1 MLRVSGTIA
10 ALLMGLSGESV
21 ASGTVDVSLR
31 PILRP
36 GSGLGGE
43 VVSVEPVSAIR
54 TTLRP
59 MMRPEGLSG
68 AFEEAQ
74 SPSLVTEAKS
84 YPRNARFEAWVER
97 FKPRAI
103 KAGIPRSIVNN
114 AFRGIRYNT
123 DVIERDRNQ
132 AEFSKTI
139 WEYLANATSA
149 KRVKQGKQMLR
160 KHARTLDAIER
171 KYGVDKEVV
180 VAVWGLESFYG
191 DLRGDYNVIEAMAT
205 LAYDGRRRS
214 FFEKQL
220 IAALKILN
228 RGDTTPARM
237 KGSWAGAMGHTQFI
251 PTSYELFAVDF
262 TGDGRRDIWA
272 NDPSDALASTAAY
285 LSRSG
290 WVKGMPWGVEVRLPA
305 GFNRG
310 LANRKTT
317 KMPSSW
323 ASLGVK
329 DVNGRAVRD
338 YGAASILIP
347 KDGRGLALMIFAKN
361 FRAIE
366 RYNAADA
373 YVIGVGHLSDRLK
386 GGSALKG
393 NFKKGERPLTEEET
407 KELQRQLKRRGFP
420 LEKID
425 GKIGPNTKKM
435 IRSYQQKN
443 GLAADGYASEA
454 LLSHMKRR

>member
-1 MLRVSGTIA
+1 MRHIVKALSA
-10 ALLMGLSGESV
+10 ALVALSGAAAASAPVES
-21 ASGTVDVSLR
+21 SIR
-31 PILRP
+31 PVLRP
-36 GSGLGGE
+36 GSGVGGE
-43 VVSVEPVSAIR
+43 VVAMMRVSAIAPV
-54 TTLRP
+54 LRP
-59 MMRPEGLSG
+59 RLRPADLDVSG
-68 AFEEAQ
+68 GGPERLTPASNF
-74 SPSLVTEAKS
+74 
-84 YPRNARFEAWVER
+84 PRNAAFEAWVES
-97 FKPRAI
+97 FKPRARR
-103 KAGIPRSIVNN
+103 AGISQGVINS

-132 AEFSKTI
+132 AEFTKTI
-139 WEYLANATSA
+139 WEYLANATSN
-149 KRVKQGKQMLR
+149 KRVADGKRMLR
-160 KHARTLDAIER
+160 RHGRLLNQIEA

-191 DLRGDYNVIEAMAT
+191 ELRGDYNVIEAMAT

-220 IAALKILN
+220 IAALKILQ
-228 RGDTTPARM
+228 RGDTSAAKM

-262 TGDGRRDIWA
+262 TGDGKRDIWGNNPA
-272 NDPSDALASTAAY
+272 DALASTAAY

-290 WVKGMPWGVEVRLPA
+290 WRRGMPWGVEVRLPA

-310 LANRKTT
+310 LASRKTL
-317 KMPSSW
+317 KMPSQW
-323 ASLGVK
+323 AALGVT
-329 DVNGRAVRD
+329 DTRGRAVRD
-338 YGAASILIP
+338 YGSASILLP
-347 KDGRGLALMIFAKN
+347 EGGRGLALMIFEKN

-386 GGSALKG
+386 GGAALKG
-393 NFKKGERPLTEEET
+393 NFKPGERPLTEEET
-407 KELQRQLKRRGFP
+407 KELQRQLKRRGYP

-435 IRSYQQKN
+435 IRAYQKSA
-443 GLAADGYASEA
+443 GLPADGYASEA
-454 LLSHMKRR
+454 LLKHIKRR

>member
-1 MLRVSGTIA
+1 MI
-10 ALLMGLSGESV
+10 SGESV

-54 TTLRP
+54 STLRP
-59 MMRPEGLSG
+59 RLRPDG
-68 AFEEAQ
+68 FENAQ
-74 SPSLVTEAKS
+74 SPLVTEVKT
-84 YPRNARFEAWVER
+84 YPRNARFEAWVES
-97 FKPRAI
+97 FKPRA
-103 KAGIPRSIVNN
+103 KRAGISQGVINS

-123 DVIERDRNQ
+123 DVIERDGNQ

-160 KHARTLDAIER
+160 KHKRLLDQIER
-171 KYGVDKEVV
+171 KYGVEKEVV

-205 LAYDGRRRS
+205 LAYDGRRRD
-214 FFEKQL
+214 FFQKQL
-220 IAALKILN
+220 IAALKILQ
-228 RGDTTPARM
+228 RGDTTASKM

-262 TGDGRRDIWA
+262 TGDGKRDIWGKNPA
-272 NDPSDALASTAAY
+272 DALASTAAY

-290 WVKGMPWGVEVRLPA
+290 WRKGMPWGVEVRLPA

-310 LANRKTT
+310 LASRKVT
-317 KMPSSW
+317 KMPSDW
-323 ASLGVK
+323 AKLGIK
-329 DVNGRAVRD
+329 DVNGRAIRD
-338 YGAASILIP
+338 YGSASILIP
-347 KDGRGLALMIFAKN
+347 KSGRGLALMIFAKN

-386 GGSALKG
+386 GGAPLKG
-393 NFKKGERPLTEEET
+393 NFKAGERPLTEEET
-407 KELQRQLKRRGFP
+407 KELQKHLKRVGYP

-435 IRSYQQKN
+435 IKSYQSRN
-443 GLAADGYASEA
+443 GLTADGYASEA
-454 LLSHMKRR
+454 LLKHIKRR